1 MCIFFFKKTLSFI
14 LRHLGLS
21 RSNLSLSTKERCGR
35 SLRTSKVRKTSI
47 SLRRRKS
54 TELVLLV
61 SIVHVITARTVIFDR
76 RRCDRTCQETT
87 GVLATAPL
95 RQPSHS
101 VCTPRTRVGSTAH
114 FARRTARITLRR
126 MKLDACIA
134 ILCSTCNT
142 ELTPRN
148 TGCWYS
154 ALYAV
159 NFSTFLCCT
168 QLQYGKYL
176 CSSERRRFVVP
187 LGERERVSCKRQKW
201 VLVRVLWQ

>member
-1 MCIFFFKKTLSFI
+1 M
-14 LRHLGLS
+14 LRHLGLG

-35 SLRTSKVRKTSI
+35 SLRTSNVRKTSI
-47 SLRRRKS
+47 SVRRRES
-54 TELVLLV
+54 TELILLV
-61 SIVHVITARTVIFDR
+61 SIVHVITACTVFLDLS
-76 RRCDRTCQETT
+76 RCDRTCQKTT

-95 RQPSHS
+95 WQPSKS
-101 VCTPRTRVGSTAH
+101 VCTPRTRTGSTAN

-134 ILCSTCNT
+134 ILCSTCST

-168 QLQYGKYL
+168 QLAVRQVPVF
-176 CSSERRRFVVP
+176 ERRGARFS
-187 LGERERVSCKRQKW
+187 GSIGRERESKLQETESEF
-201 VLVRVLWQ
+201 LFEYFWQ

>member
-14 LRHLGLS
+14 LRHLGLG

-35 SLRTSKVRKTSI
+35 SLRTSNVRKTSI
-47 SLRRRKS
+47 SMRRRKS

-61 SIVHVITARTVIFDR
+61 SIVHVITACTVFLDLS
-76 RRCDRTCQETT
+76 RCDRTCQKTT

-114 FARRTARITLRR
+114 FARRTARITLGR

-134 ILCSTCNT
+134 ILSSTRST
-142 ELTPRN
+142 ELAPRN
-148 TGCWYS
+148 TGFTSTTRDTTQFS
-154 ALYAV
+154 ALDAV
-159 NFSTFLCCT
+159 DFSTFLCCT
-168 QLQYGKYL
+168 QTAVRQVPVL
-176 CSSERRRFVVP
+176 ER
-187 LGERERVSCKRQKW
+187 
-201 VLVRVLWQ
+201 

>member
-1 MCIFFFKKTLSFI
+1 M
-14 LRHLGLS
+14 LRHLGLG

-35 SLRTSKVRKTSI
+35 SLRTSNVRKTSI
-47 SLRRRKS
+47 SVRRRES
-54 TELVLLV
+54 TELILLV
-61 SIVHVITARTVIFDR
+61 SIVHVITACTVFLDLS
-76 RRCDRTCQETT
+76 RCDRTCQKTT

-95 RQPSHS
+95 WQPSKS
-101 VCTPRTRVGSTAH
+101 VCTPRTRTGSTAH

-134 ILCSTCNT
+134 ILYSTCST

-148 TGCWYS
+148 TGFTSTTWNTTQFS

-168 QLQYGKYL
+168 QLAVRQVPVF
-176 CSSERRRFVVP
+176 ERRGARFS
-187 LGERERVSCKRQKW
+187 GSIGRERERE
-201 VLVRVLWQ
+201 